1 MLVPSP
7 GFVDL
12 VRMTK
17 PSHAQRLQRRVNV
30 DFTLALDAEHQG
42 SQDKAEWN
50 LERWE
55 ERK

>member
-1 MLVPSP
+1 
-7 GFVDL
+7 
-12 VRMTK
+12 MTK